1 MFFFALEND
10 TTAAPA
16 AWRHDMK
23 AEAVIAHANA
33 ITERNAIPLSA
44 FIRAKAVKFDL
55 P

>member
-1 MFFFALEND
+1 
-10 TTAAPA
+10 
-16 AWRHDMK
+16 MK

-33 ITERNAIPLSA
+33 ITERNAIPLPA